1 MRGQDKRG
9 AWYGG
14 GAIMQNQKGDR
25 RQGKERA
32 MEKFWR
38 RKVKWIMEMDSNM
51 LKSL

>member
-1 MRGQDKRG
+1 MVP
-9 AWYGG
+9 
-14 GAIMQNQKGDR
+14 
-25 RQGKERA
+25 GKITVDIARFVESKNFSKNPP